1 MGLDSV
7 AALKKLRKNLFL
19 PDAASPAEAAVETAD
34 LSQAVNGCATQ
45 NRDAEPVFPQGVRPY
60 L

>member
-1 MGLDSV
+1 M

-19 PDAASPAEAAVETAD
+19 LGAASSAEAAD

>member
-1 MGLDSV
+1 M

-19 PDAASPAEAAVETAD
+19 PGAASPAEAAVETAD

-45 NRDAEPVFPQGVRPY
+45 NRDAEPVSPQGVRPY